1 MRLVELSPFSKTE
14 KAMIE
19 MLKTEEEAVVAI
31 LERRRFLRDNAEYTA
46 ILCKEQYKGR
56 FQYRNEK
63 ETATMP
69 ILYEEDN

>member
-1 MRLVELSPFSKTE
+1 MRLAELSPFSKTE
-14 KAMIE
+14 KAMIA
-19 MLKTEEEAVVAI
+19 MLTEEEAVVAI

>member
-1 MRLVELSPFSKTE
+1 MRLAELSPFSKTE
-14 KAMIE
+14 KAMIA
-19 MLKTEEEAVVAI
+19 MLNTEEEAVAAI
-31 LERRRFLRDNAEYTA
+31 LERRRFLHDNAEYTA
-46 ILCKEQYKGR
+46 SLCKEQYKGR